1 MFSSTILDVVIGVV
15 FGFLAVSLA
24 AGAVVEAF
32 NSYLKTRSGTLL
44 KAVKDLVNDPK
55 FSGIALQLYQHALV
69 NPRGPGA
76 PANVTAD
83 EKPSADAAGQDKANA
98 NAAKN
103 APAYIDPAQFAEAF
117 IDILSRGKNAAAD
130 AQEVAQA
137 LSTSPFLAKNPQMR
151 ELVDGIVRRA
161 QGDMNE
167 VKAQLAH
174 WFDSSMD
181 RVSGVFKRWMQ
192 LWTFIAALIIAVLFN
207 VDALRIAQ
215 LVWQQPALV
224 DQLKI
229 PGAAQLL
236 AAGEKKDTKP
246 NSGDATAPKLA
257 APGDAT
263 APKPAVSGG
272 TSDPWA
278 ALTVLDDRL
287 PLGWP
292 KGRLFQNADGTAW
305 EIWPGILGWLITAVA
320 SLFGAPF
327 WFDLLQKAVRLK
339 GAGPSPDEKKTGK
352 AAAS

>member
-1 MFSSTILDVVIGVV
+1 MFSSTILDVAIGVV

-32 NSYLKTRSGTLL
+32 NSGLKTRSTTLL
-44 KAVKDLVNDPK
+44 KAVQDLVNDPDFK
-55 FSGIALQLYQHALV
+55 HLAFRLYQHALV
-69 NPRGPGA
+69 NPRASGATTDAQAKADPPA
-76 PANVTAD
+76 PAPAPPPAPVLAVAPAD
-83 EKPSADAAGQDKANA
+83 PAAAPAAPPPPRKEEKDWVQ
-98 NAAKN
+98 KN
-103 APAYIDPAQFAEAF
+103 LPAYIDPAQFAEAF
-117 IDILSRGKNAAAD
+117 IDVLSGGQNALAN
-130 AQEVAQA
+130 AQQLAQG
-137 LSTSPFLAKNPQMR
+137 LSASPLIANNPQMKGLI
-151 ELVDGIVRRA
+151 EGIVRRT

-181 RVSGVFKRWMQ
+181 RVSGAFKRRMQ
-192 LWTFIAALIIAVLFN
+192 LWTFIAALIISALFN

-215 LVWQQPALV
+215 VVWQQPALI

-229 PGAAQLL
+229 PGAVQSMT
-236 AAGEKKDTKP
+236 AGEKKD
-246 NSGDATAPKLA
+246 A
-257 APGDAT
+257 
-263 APKPAVSGG
+263 SGG

-278 ALTVLDDRL
+278 ALTLLNDRL

-292 KGRLFQNADGTAW
+292 NGQLFYNAGL
-305 EIWPGILGWLITAVA
+305 PSILGWLITALA